1 MLELPG
7 FRRGLIVPIPSSR
20 HLPPRPVKPNH
31 FVVRRTA
38 PPVKKPGLSLTER
51 ACLATMAA
59 VAAKRIAVHHGEK
72 LPDEYACRIPKTDSE
87 ILNFFLSFLAHQ
99 GLKDVP
105 VFVNGGYVR
114 DLLLGKEP
122 DDLDLTLCLRD
133 CPEEVTVAALLDEMK
148 GYVES
153 RPELGITEFKNATI
167 LSNES
172 KDKQLDT
179 FKAHF
184 TNKDGVKTEVDVMP
198 TIGEEKYS
206 EDNRIPERDQR
217 GLPEEDALRRD
228 LTIGALL
235 LRVQRTDGSDALE
248 YELFDFYGGVDDICK
263 GMLRSP
269 CPVNKTL
276 DEVAEIVL
284 RTDEERELAKILK
297 IKDLPP
303 EEAVQILWWSKVL
316 IDDPLRICRAFRFAA
331 KFKFELHPAFWM
343 AVPFALDPLAA
354 VLAPTRVYRMLK
366 LAFTD
371 SRLLRRKTSYLVAGA
386 LLCQLSYFTLKLPCS
401 LAAQQTRRPAS
412 TVMADEKDH
421 PMKPRAAL
429 LLIDMQKAFTTGSW
443 ACHFGGPKEVS
454 DIRRACGEAAQLLG
468 SGRLP
473 PETPVLCTKCYT
485 DGEDEPYLDTLEP
498 LLRKYPCI
506 HKPTMDVTYNP
517 AFFRWLRK
525 QAQQGIGVLVIGG
538 CTTTSCVRVSSTR
551 IAGQLEEQGLSM
563 KVVVDLNL
571 CGARQENFEHTAHYD
586 PVLVGIYGR
595 EFCKGKSAVDLA
607 IVQMKRAGVEVLEG
621 SAGCMIARRFVRP
634 HPAVALSWKA
644 ESRTLPD
651 DVGRR
656 DTSEAMNGLDLSKDE
671 DHAVSRHR
679 NWPLR
684 TKVAGSRKF
693 TEYHKI
699 GGYGFKACS
708 DFFELAFSRTFGP
721 GEGSLRL
728 ASALLGGQDGKGQAR
743 MLSQVKSFNVDVFR
757 ELAETVKPQ
766 GTFDGVELLGE
777 LMAAAV
783 AAAEFEGVEDAASQL
798 TKACDGMCVSNAM
811 REAGLSPWRAYAAMM
826 SEPPLPNSLD
836 CRVAEACG
844 ISPASLAQHTQVWD
858 AMQICNAR
866 TGPEY
871 STEYRRNLALALVG
885 LQHKDGELQKCFKS
899 TMPTW
904 KELLGKTLAPTC
916 EPKVKLHFQDRR
928 QCDVHDPMF
937 LRCLTVFARSRGCKI
952 VNAQLQ
958 AGQQQEFSVVMCH
971 DNIRDLDN
979 VPAPSNKKGKK
990 LDMRRLGPSHQLNRE
1005 RPLQRFLSVSL
1016 WHQSCQARKVFSEV
1030 TWVG

>member
-284 RTDEERELAKILK
+284 RTDEERELHGSCGSLWVDGHFATGSPHDFCAHGTLKAASSGRLKEREQMRMARTKNMGGACLVKWEEIVYNYFSQDYALITRKEKPFDPGQWLSELLPWSAGELKARDAIDEVLPKWRNLEVGPRTEEALRRRFRALTVAAGGEEAALAAMKKNIAVMYFAEGQIQSAGEVLQRKLGKERASEAKILK

-371 SRLLRRKTSYLVAGA
+371 SRLLRRKTSYLASFPTSHSSCPA
-386 LLCQLSYFTLKLPCS
+386 L
-401 LAAQQTRRPAS
+401 
-412 TVMADEKDH
+412 
-421 PMKPRAAL
+421 
-429 LLIDMQKAFTTGSW
+429 
-443 ACHFGGPKEVS
+443 
-454 DIRRACGEAAQLLG
+454 
-468 SGRLP
+468 
-473 PETPVLCTKCYT
+473 
-485 DGEDEPYLDTLEP
+485 
-498 LLRKYPCI
+498 
-506 HKPTMDVTYNP
+506 
-517 AFFRWLRK
+517 
-525 QAQQGIGVLVIGG
+525 
-538 CTTTSCVRVSSTR
+538 
-551 IAGQLEEQGLSM
+551 
-563 KVVVDLNL
+563 
-571 CGARQENFEHTAHYD
+571 
-586 PVLVGIYGR
+586 
-595 EFCKGKSAVDLA
+595 
-607 IVQMKRAGVEVLEG
+607 
-621 SAGCMIARRFVRP
+621 
-634 HPAVALSWKA
+634 
-644 ESRTLPD
+644 
-651 DVGRR
+651 
-656 DTSEAMNGLDLSKDE
+656 
-671 DHAVSRHR
+671 
-679 NWPLR
+679 
-684 TKVAGSRKF
+684 
-693 TEYHKI
+693 
-699 GGYGFKACS
+699 
-708 DFFELAFSRTFGP
+708 
-721 GEGSLRL
+721 
-728 ASALLGGQDGKGQAR
+728 
-743 MLSQVKSFNVDVFR
+743 
-757 ELAETVKPQ
+757 
-766 GTFDGVELLGE
+766 
-777 LMAAAV
+777 
-783 AAAEFEGVEDAASQL
+783 
-798 TKACDGMCVSNAM
+798 
-811 REAGLSPWRAYAAMM
+811 
-826 SEPPLPNSLD
+826 
-836 CRVAEACG
+836 
-844 ISPASLAQHTQVWD
+844 
-858 AMQICNAR
+858 
-866 TGPEY
+866 
-871 STEYRRNLALALVG
+871 
-885 LQHKDGELQKCFKS
+885 
-899 TMPTW
+899 
-904 KELLGKTLAPTC
+904 
-916 EPKVKLHFQDRR
+916 
-928 QCDVHDPMF
+928 
-937 LRCLTVFARSRGCKI
+937 
-952 VNAQLQ
+952 
-958 AGQQQEFSVVMCH
+958 
-971 DNIRDLDN
+971 
-979 VPAPSNKKGKK
+979 
-990 LDMRRLGPSHQLNRE
+990 
-1005 RPLQRFLSVSL
+1005 
-1016 WHQSCQARKVFSEV
+1016 
-1030 TWVG
+1030 

>member
-7 FRRGLIVPIPSSR
+7 IRRGLIVPIPSSR

-38 PPVKKPGLSLTER
+38 SPVKKPGLSLTER

-99 GLKDVP
+99 GLTDVP

-235 LRVQRTDGSDALE
+235 LRVQRSAAAGDGSDAALE

-269 CPVNKTL
+269 CPVNKTVE
-276 DEVAEIVL
+276 EVAEIVL
-284 RTDEERELAKILK
+284 RTDEEKELAKILK
-297 IKDLPP
+297 IKELPP

-343 AVPFALDPLAA
+343 AVPFAL
-354 VLAPTRVYRMLK
+354 
-366 LAFTD
+366 
-371 SRLLRRKTSYLVAGA
+371 
-386 LLCQLSYFTLKLPCS
+386 
-401 LAAQQTRRPAS
+401 
-412 TVMADEKDH
+412 E
-421 PMKPRAAL
+421 
-429 LLIDMQKAFTTGSW
+429 
-443 ACHFGGPKEVS
+443 
-454 DIRRACGEAAQLLG
+454 
-468 SGRLP
+468 
-473 PETPVLCTKCYT
+473 
-485 DGEDEPYLDTLEP
+485 
-498 LLRKYPCI
+498 
-506 HKPTMDVTYNP
+506 
-517 AFFRWLRK
+517 
-525 QAQQGIGVLVIGG
+525 
-538 CTTTSCVRVSSTR
+538 
-551 IAGQLEEQGLSM
+551 
-563 KVVVDLNL
+563 
-571 CGARQENFEHTAHYD
+571 
-586 PVLVGIYGR
+586 
-595 EFCKGKSAVDLA
+595 
-607 IVQMKRAGVEVLEG
+607 
-621 SAGCMIARRFVRP
+621 
-634 HPAVALSWKA
+634 
-644 ESRTLPD
+644 
-651 DVGRR
+651 
-656 DTSEAMNGLDLSKDE
+656 
-671 DHAVSRHR
+671 
-679 NWPLR
+679 PLR

-708 DFFELAFSRTFGP
+708 DFFELAFSRTFGA
-721 GEGSLRL
+721 EGSLRL

-844 ISPASLAQHTQVWD
+844 ISPASLARHAQVWD

-885 LQHKDGELQKCFKS
+885 LQHKDGELQKCFKFWRLKYNWVSQS
-899 TMPTW
+899 TMPAW

-928 QCDVHDPMF
+928 HCDVHDPMF

-971 DNIRDLDN
+971 DNMRDLDN

-990 LDMRRLGPSHQLNRE
+990 SAGKKGKKTAGTKAMLYKCWTCE
-1005 RPLQRFLSVSL
+1005 
-1016 WHQSCQARKVFSEV
+1016 A
-1030 TWVG
+1030 

>member
-7 FRRGLIVPIPSSR
+7 IRRGLIVPIPSSR

-38 PPVKKPGLSLTER
+38 SPVKKPGLSLTER

-99 GLKDVP
+99 GLTDVP

-235 LRVQRTDGSDALE
+235 LRVQRSAASGDGSDAALE

-269 CPVNKTL
+269 CPVNKTV

-284 RTDEERELAKILK
+284 RTDEEKELAKILK
-297 IKDLPP
+297 IKELPP

-343 AVPFALDPLAA
+343 AVPFAL
-354 VLAPTRVYRMLK
+354 
-366 LAFTD
+366 
-371 SRLLRRKTSYLVAGA
+371 
-386 LLCQLSYFTLKLPCS
+386 
-401 LAAQQTRRPAS
+401 
-412 TVMADEKDH
+412 E
-421 PMKPRAAL
+421 
-429 LLIDMQKAFTTGSW
+429 
-443 ACHFGGPKEVS
+443 
-454 DIRRACGEAAQLLG
+454 
-468 SGRLP
+468 
-473 PETPVLCTKCYT
+473 
-485 DGEDEPYLDTLEP
+485 
-498 LLRKYPCI
+498 
-506 HKPTMDVTYNP
+506 
-517 AFFRWLRK
+517 
-525 QAQQGIGVLVIGG
+525 
-538 CTTTSCVRVSSTR
+538 
-551 IAGQLEEQGLSM
+551 
-563 KVVVDLNL
+563 
-571 CGARQENFEHTAHYD
+571 
-586 PVLVGIYGR
+586 
-595 EFCKGKSAVDLA
+595 
-607 IVQMKRAGVEVLEG
+607 
-621 SAGCMIARRFVRP
+621 
-634 HPAVALSWKA
+634 
-644 ESRTLPD
+644 
-651 DVGRR
+651 
-656 DTSEAMNGLDLSKDE
+656 
-671 DHAVSRHR
+671 
-679 NWPLR
+679 PLR

-708 DFFELAFSRTFGP
+708 DFFELAFSRTFGA
-721 GEGSLRL
+721 EGSLRL

-783 AAAEFEGVEDAASQL
+783 AAAEFEGGGCCQPAHQSLRWDVCQQCHERSGPKSLESICCHDVRAASSQQP
-798 TKACDGMCVSNAM
+798 
-811 REAGLSPWRAYAAMM
+811 GLS
-826 SEPPLPNSLD
+826 
-836 CRVAEACG
+836 C
-844 ISPASLAQHTQVWD
+844 
-858 AMQICNAR
+858 
-866 TGPEY
+866 
-871 STEYRRNLALALVG
+871 
-885 LQHKDGELQKCFKS
+885 
-899 TMPTW
+899 
-904 KELLGKTLAPTC
+904 
-916 EPKVKLHFQDRR
+916 
-928 QCDVHDPMF
+928 
-937 LRCLTVFARSRGCKI
+937 SR
-952 VNAQLQ
+952 
-958 AGQQQEFSVVMCH
+958 
-971 DNIRDLDN
+971 
-979 VPAPSNKKGKK
+979 
-990 LDMRRLGPSHQLNRE
+990 
-1005 RPLQRFLSVSL
+1005 SL
-1016 WHQSCQARKVFSEV
+1016 WHLTSELGTTRASLGCHANLQCENRSRVLDGISAKLGFSPGWVAAQRRRAAEMLQGTLLCAPASSRNCAECQGCFGGSKSTPTPGDAAL
-1030 TWVG
+1030 